1 MVGYELYCWR
11 DPKGYELIGV
21 LPERRNNP
29 QRVTKESVLNWGQ
42 KYFGIHLNL
51 EDMYFIEVEINEE
64 AIRPRIKKVNLYNLT
79 RGGERQG

>member
-29 QRVTKESVLNWGQ
+29 QRVTKESVLNWG
-42 KYFGIHLNL
+42 
-51 EDMYFIEVEINEE
+51 
-64 AIRPRIKKVNLYNLT
+64 
-79 RGGERQG
+79 